1 MTDLPPVRIV
11 RGAPDDDEVAALIAG
26 LAAAQ
31 HDDAEPPA
39 PRSAWRRGRVRAADG
54 ATPAAFGRPADDW
67 RWSLRG

>member
-11 RGAPDDDEVAALIAG
+11 RGAPDDDEVAALIAS

-31 HDDAEPPA
+31 QADDESVAPA
-39 PRSAWRRGRVRAADG
+39 PRSAWRRGAHRGGAREFARA
-54 ATPAAFGRPADDW
+54 ADDW